1 MNTRPNLCFGIINY
15 VAVIC
20 RFMLEPSSDIC
31 ESLMAKKQT
40 NEEKIKTQEVYN
52 YIHALIHNL
61 RVFSIRVIS
70 MG

>member
-1 MNTRPNLCFGIINY
+1 
-15 VAVIC
+15 
-20 RFMLEPSSDIC
+20 MLEPSSDIC

-61 RVFSIRVIS
+61 KVFSIRVIS
-70 MG
+70 MGYY